1 MHWLYH
7 RSYIDKHNV
16 SSVTSKPSQ
25 NSSRCVSSFKYS
37 SVLQKTW
44 EVNFT
49 STLLMLK
56 AKNISEFNQNAQND
70 GNALRRFASD
80 TAHIMLISIASMVKL
95 VHFMVRSRVSNSY
108 LMTKLCFHPLVHFGY
123 ASIYIFGFLYKQ
135 CASN

>member
-1 MHWLYH
+1 
-7 RSYIDKHNV
+7 
-16 SSVTSKPSQ
+16 
-25 NSSRCVSSFKYS
+25 
-37 SVLQKTW
+37 
-44 EVNFT
+44 
-49 STLLMLK
+49 MLK

-80 TAHIMLISIASMVKL
+80 TAHIMLISIASMVNL